1 MLNIIKVLPKLNSKT
16 TQLLTKVPKFANYR
30 NVSTTAI
37 NKTDSQQK
45 ITYTTVYK
53 FPYIRPFSVLNRLKF
68 YQTVLTGIAVP
79 TSCMLNQLNFIS
91 TGAFQV
97 ICSLGLSGCLTL
109 YGLGYLTIKF
119 IGFIY
124 YNEQNNLVKISYVD
138 FWGWRKDIEISAKD
152 VVPINELPTSATD
165 GLFLKIRRYSTKEIL
180 KLNFQYGIIV
190 EKELIK
196 KIL

>member
-1 MLNIIKVLPKLNSKT
+1 M
-16 TQLLTKVPKFANYR
+16 
-30 NVSTTAI
+30 
-37 NKTDSQQK
+37 
-45 ITYTTVYK
+45 
-53 FPYIRPFSVLNRLKF
+53 
-68 YQTVLTGIAVP
+68 
-79 TSCMLNQLNFIS
+79 
-91 TGAFQV
+91 
-97 ICSLGLSGCLTL
+97 